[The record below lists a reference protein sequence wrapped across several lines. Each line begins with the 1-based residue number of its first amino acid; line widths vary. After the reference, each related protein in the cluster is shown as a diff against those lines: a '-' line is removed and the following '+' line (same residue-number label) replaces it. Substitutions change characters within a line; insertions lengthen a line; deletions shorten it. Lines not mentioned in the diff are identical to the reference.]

1 MGVSDEGLNP
11 TQEQTIHS
19 NPSPPNKLEADDSQ
33 GVVQG
38 MQGLA
43 PTFNFEKEKDSFNR
57 KKESVSTRQTQ
68 HSRHDPLKTVT
79 EQVDEAWDKGNRT
92 EESIFKF
99 AKGLTRTEVKR
110 TLKRQGRN

>member
-19 NPSPPNKLEADDSQ
+19 NPSPPNQLEADDSQ

-57 KKESVSTRQTQ
+57 KKNQFQPVKPSTAAT
-68 HSRHDPLKTVT
+68 
-79 EQVDEAWDKGNRT
+79 
-92 EESIFKF
+92 
-99 AKGLTRTEVKR
+99 
-110 TLKRQGRN
+110 TL